1 MRKVLVA
8 IHGFGDMRQENFRN
22 LIEWSKGQDYEL
34 VTFDLY
40 DLSPHPIWTDWLK
53 KAIEVLKGIYCQ
65 LFGR

>member
-34 VTFDLY
+34 ITFDMTY
-40 DLSPHPIWTDWLK
+40 HRI
-53 KAIEVLKGIYCQ
+53 Q
-65 LFGR
+65 FGLIG